1 MTDAPRKIVLGFD
14 HPALGP
20 LLRGLGTTVV
30 VFASL
35 LIGIAEHR
43 QAAEARA
50 ALESSQQRIEA
61 QIDAEQGS
69 EGVEA
74 LTREVGLLRR
84 QLAETSLVSG
94 VFANPWFQVLGLF
107 GTLLVALSFF
117 VEAWQ
122 RRDLPLDSQT

>member
-1 MTDAPRKIVLGFD
+1 MTDASPRPRSRWN

-35 LIGIAEHR
+35 LVGIAEHR
-43 QAAEARA
+43 QAAQARE
-50 ALESSQQRIEA
+50 ALERSQQGIEA
-61 QIDAEQGS
+61 QIEAAQKGA
-69 EGVEA
+69 GIEA

-84 QLAETSLVSG
+84 QLADSSVVSE
-94 VFANPWFQVLGLF
+94 VFANPRFQLLGLF

-122 RRDLPLDSQT
+122 RRGPHPRSQA